1 MKSTTRR
8 RKEKHIRG
16 NYLAGKFVSLLM
28 RVVPFFRTNNGRPDT
43 EEQMDLK
50 MGNGLLLFVI
60 FHFHIAIVRFL
71 FYLGNNETFC
81 IMQFVLFARFYQ
93 KSRSLGWILANGI
106 RFAVNYWNAYLWM
119 GIFTPIVYSEILST
133 TS

>member
-1 MKSTTRR
+1 
-8 RKEKHIRG
+8 
-16 NYLAGKFVSLLM
+16 M
-28 RVVPFFRTNNGRPDT
+28 RVVAFFRTNNGRTDI

-81 IMQFVLFARFYQ
+81 IMQFVLLARFYQ
-93 KSRSLGWILANGI
+93 RSISNGWILIKGI
-106 RFAVNYWNAYLWM
+106 RYAEICKLLKYEYSFATM
-119 GIFTPIVYSEILST
+119 
-133 TS
+133 